1 MVEADNKRAVFR
13 CSVNIPNAYIR
24 WLWNG
29 VPVEEAKPRH
39 ISLRTRRQKLVVRI
53 SRKEKHHSHSPSK
66 NDHFQCIAYHQGRAL
81 VSRPAKL
88 IVGANDVTLS
98 VIAGNTAVIPCVPP
112 HGIPQVITEFTF
124 NDTKIELSGRHQ
136 RQPSGDLQIFDA
148 QLVDSGTY
156 RCSAYNPLTQQC
168 VEASYQ
174 VFLTVT
180 NETSPIPP
188 SFIVTP
194 NISTSVVLGGNVT
207 LECVAVGVPPPNIT
221 WLKKYGQL
229 HKHSS
234 SQIGGNLLLLA
245 VRREDEG
252 MYTCLAS
259 NGVGPEATWVT
270 SLEVNEVPL
279 IINPPES
286 QEIEEGKSLTLKCG
300 TKGQPKPS
308 VSWLHDGIRVIKD
321 QWVTL
326 KG

>member
-88 IVGANDVTLS
+88 IVGELQPFPSANDVTLS

-124 NDTKIELSGRHQ
+124 NDTKIELS
-136 RQPSGDLQIFDA
+136 D
-148 QLVDSGTY
+148 
-156 RCSAYNPLTQQC
+156 
-168 VEASYQ
+168 
-174 VFLTVT
+174 
-180 NETSPIPP
+180 ETSPIPP